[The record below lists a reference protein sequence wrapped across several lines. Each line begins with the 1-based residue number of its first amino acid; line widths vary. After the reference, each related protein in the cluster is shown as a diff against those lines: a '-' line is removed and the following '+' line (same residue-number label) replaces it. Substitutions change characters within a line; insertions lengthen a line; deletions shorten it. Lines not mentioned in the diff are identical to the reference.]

1 MESVYTLL
9 EVERAVP
16 EVYGSIY
23 DVREL
28 LKAIYYMGDK
38 KTIDW
43 IGYTELDRKDKVCIL
58 KETHWRNLSCQ
69 RAERDAVTQMN
80 LNIKS

>member
-1 MESVYTLL
+1 MKLANPPRPS
-9 EVERAVP
+9 P
-16 EVYGSIY
+16 IGS
-23 DVREL
+23 
-28 LKAIYYMGDK
+28 AIGL
-38 KTIDW
+38 IW

>member
-1 MESVYTLL
+1 MNKFINTTLQ
-9 EVERAVP
+9 
-16 EVYGSIY
+16 
-23 DVREL
+23 
-28 LKAIYYMGDK
+28 LK
-38 KTIDW
+38 W

>member
-1 MESVYTLL
+1 MIPI
-9 EVERAVP
+9 EVETRIALFLFSTIP
-16 EVYGSIY
+16 SRRYRFKSIL
-23 DVREL
+23 V
-28 LKAIYYMGDK
+28 
-38 KTIDW
+38 TW